1 MSWVAVG
8 VAGASAITSGVI
20 AAKQNKAAKGIKVGT
35 EVISEEQKKAL
46 AMQKAKAGQGFAGKA
61 QALELGGAARSNAL
75 SQAGPGGRNAMLAES
90 MKQGSDEA
98 LKISTLDAQT
108 KEANTADY
116 ISGLGDMGK
125 DKQGIQQRQIDK
137 AAASKAALLAS
148 SQANLSNAMSAAS
161 GAASTAGTYQ
171 NAKKGIDTSGSIGL
185 KSAQEVALMS
195 PEDQASYKA
204 KNGEKYK

>member
-20 AAKQNKAAKGIKVGT
+20 AAKQKKAADKIKVGT

-61 QALELGGAARSNAL
+61 QALELGGAARANAL
-75 SQAGPGGRNAMLAES
+75 GQFGPGGRNAALGDS

-98 LKISTLDAQT
+98 LKISTLDAQANEDNE
-108 KEANTADY
+108 EALIAGT
-116 ISGLGDMGK
+116 LETGK

-137 AAASKAALLAS
+137 AAGAKAALLAS
-148 SQANLSNAMSAAS
+148 SQANLSNSMSAAG

-171 NAKKGIDTSGSIGL
+171 NAKKGIDTSGL

-204 KNGEKYK
+204 KNGEKYN